1 MGDVDQDATNFLL
14 FLGFQVFFVA
24 SQSYNKLFIY
34 SWAFGHCVF
43 VGIRLQQAFY
53 EVFLWVFVFAS
64 MC

>member
-34 SWAFGHCVF
+34 S
-43 VGIRLQQAFY
+43 
-53 EVFLWVFVFAS
+53 
-64 MC
+64 